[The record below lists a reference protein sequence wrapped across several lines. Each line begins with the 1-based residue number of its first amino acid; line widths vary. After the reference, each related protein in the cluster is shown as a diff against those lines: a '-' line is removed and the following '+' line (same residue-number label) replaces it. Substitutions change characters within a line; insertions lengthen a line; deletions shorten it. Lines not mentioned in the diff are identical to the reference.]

1 MIAEDQLINL
11 EVLRGYTKRLGVDH
25 CSRFYINGQE
35 AIDAVKYEVDNALV
49 EFSEKSSMKPVEIM
63 LLDFQMP
70 LKNGIQV
77 VQEIRQ
83 HYKLK

>member
-11 EVLRGYTKRLGVDH
+11 EVLRGYTKKLGVDH
-25 CSRFYINGQE
+25 FSKFYINGQDT
-35 AIDAVKYEVDNALV
+35 IDAVKYEVDNALV
-49 EFSEKSSMKPVEIM
+49 EFSEKSSMKPVELM